1 MVIRQTCSGWLR
13 GIGIWQFWPSP
24 QKHWPS
30 LRLFWLLPSRHS
42 FSFNGS
48 KSPAVKISGNPC
60 CCFLELSI
68 MVRGFWRQAAS
79 SRRRAQFADQ
89 QRPVLKILWSLGAGR
104 LLTISQSPVG
114 NYVFTQLKAAINQPW
129 VPSLTCTDTH
139 AAGSPKL
146 SPTLGGRVAEA
157 RWCWNPTPFPSQ
169 PLSFAIPAS
178 PALGTSICSLMVR
191 IIWQTLSQAVKNKSS
206 SC

>member
-1 MVIRQTCSGWLR
+1 MARNRQQL
-13 GIGIWQFWPSP
+13 
-24 QKHWPS
+24 KS
-30 LRLFWLLPSRHS
+30 LGTP
-42 FSFNGS
+42 
-48 KSPAVKISGNPC
+48 V
-60 CCFLELSI
+60 
-68 MVRGFWRQAAS
+68 AAS
-79 SRRRAQFADQ
+79 WSYRSWWEASGDRQHQAGEELNLPISRDRCS
-89 QRPVLKILWSLGAGR
+89 KYSG
-104 LLTISQSPVG
+104 
-114 NYVFTQLKAAINQPW
+114 PW
-129 VPSLTCTDTH
+129 VPGASSQYPNHQWAIMSLPSWRQPSISLGFPAWPAHTH